1 MKKII
6 CTLISLILIF
16 TTLTSQAAA
25 DEQPKTEV
33 ISNADGY
40 TIVITTRKE
49 SLSTDSNT
57 RVLITNDSKDFTCYQ
72 NGVAL
77 WKVTLS
83 GTFQYNGVFATC
95 IGSGCTTTVYA
106 SGWSCSSK
114 SSSESGNVAI
124 ADATMVK
131 KVLGVVTETRYVHLT
146 LTCDP
151 NGNVS

>member
-1 MKKII
+1 MKKFLCLSLCLCLLVGFVTDISYADDTDDYMESAEGYDCTII
-6 CTLISLILIF
+6 IEDVFVS
-16 TTLTSQAAA
+16 
-25 DEQPKTEV
+25 EE
-33 ISNADGY
+33 SNSRLM
-40 TIVITTRKE
+40 TV
-49 SLSTDSNT
+49 
-57 RVLITNDSKDFTCYQ
+57 SKQKVYQ
-72 NGVAL
+72 YSYQGNLL
-77 WKVTLS
+77 WKVVLN

-95 IGSGCTTTVYA
+95 IGSDCTTTVYA

-114 SSSESGNVAI
+114 SSSESGNEAI